1 MRLQCHNIRTC
12 VNKEIDPVPKEPHV
26 PKNAKGTTVRLSHE
40 EYEAWHQIA
49 IARKASTDEGIRI
62 RVRLNDVLVDG
73 LWELLKKETTKTR
86 EQIRATLPE
95 ALRTPEPPS
104 VSTGNV
110 TQMPKPKKKR

>member
-1 MRLQCHNIRTC
+1 MTLQCHNVRTC

-26 PKNAKGTTVRLSHE
+26 PKNAKGTTVRLARE

-49 IARKASTDEGIRI
+49 IAREASSDEGIGT

-73 LWELLKKETTKTR
+73 LWELLKKETGKTR

-95 ALRTPEPPS
+95 SLRTQEPIIPAPS
-104 VSTGNV
+104 KI
-110 TQMPKPKKKR
+110 TQMAKKKR